1 VVLSELSELTEFGG
15 LGIHGDLVCL
25 STTFKYQEIG
35 FQLEPGSP
43 KRPIDRKM
51 AVIPAA
57 ARAVYSPPLLNE
69 KQQKTEKLSF
79 LVFHGV
85 SCAFI
90 CFHMFSLFF
99 SMWVISNWRSC
110 VIAVARRSCH

>member
-1 VVLSELSELTEFGG
+1 
-15 LGIHGDLVCL
+15 
-25 STTFKYQEIG
+25 
-35 FQLEPGSP
+35 
-43 KRPIDRKM
+43 M

-99 SMWVISNWRSC
+99 SMCCEEVVPLSEFSKLSELSELNGL
-110 VIAVARRSCH
+110 A

>member
-1 VVLSELSELTEFGG
+1 MSLVCVFGGGKGVVLSELSELTEFGG

-57 ARAVYSPPLLNE
+57 ARAVYSPPSLNE
-69 KQQKTEKLSF
+69 KQQKKWKTYFSSF
-79 LVFHGV
+79 SWRFM
-85 SCAFI
+85 

-99 SMWVISNWRSC
+99 HCFHLIF
-110 VIAVARRSCH
+110 IYFY